1 MMSGPHFEQLRTR
14 LKGLGLGRVGM
25 KKLKNFHKG
34 RVMRKFRTRG
44 VLCENFAS
52 GGMLCEFRIT
62 HGVMRKFRTCTI
74 HTPFCNFEAHSNGE
88 NFWLLRVGNA
98 G

>member
-25 KKLKNFHKG
+25 KKLKNLHKG
-34 RVMRKFRTRG
+34 VVVRVLCEFRTTQYVVRKFRTRHYSPT
-44 VLCENFAS
+44 LCK
-52 GGMLCEFRIT
+52 I
-62 HGVMRKFRTCTI
+62 
-74 HTPFCNFEAHSNGE
+74 EARSNGE
-88 NFWLLRVGNA
+88 NFLLLRVGNV